1 MASGLDSALM
11 SIFARTYVVLGALIA
26 LLTPSLA
33 WACPYCA
40 VRGDAGNAGTMLLGA
55 MIALPFLIVATVVPT
70 LRRAA
75 AEGHEL
81 LPTDTE

>member
-1 MASGLDSALM
+1 MA
-11 SIFARTYVVLGALIA
+11 VGALIA
-26 LLTPSLA
+26 LLSPSLA

-40 VRGDAGNAGTMLLGA
+40 VRDDAGNAGSMLLGA
-55 MIALPFLIVATVVPT
+55 MIALPFLIVATVVPA

>member
-1 MASGLDSALM
+1 MMRGLAH
-11 SIFARTYVVLGALIA
+11 IWLGAGALAAA
-26 LLTPSLA
+26 LLPSAA

-40 VRGDAGNAGTMLLGA
+40 VRDEAGTAGTVLLGA
-55 MIALPFLIVATVVPT
+55 MIVVPFLIVATVVPV

-75 AEGHEL
+75 ADDHGL

>member
-1 MASGLDSALM
+1 M
-11 SIFARTYVVLGALIA
+11 RTGAVIA
-26 LLTPSLA
+26 LLSPSLA

-40 VRGDAGNAGTMLLGA
+40 VRDDAGNAGAMLLGA
-55 MIALPFLIVATVVPT
+55 MITLPFLIVATVVPT

>member
-1 MASGLDSALM
+1 MP
-11 SIFARTYVVLGALIA
+11 IFAKAYVAVGAFIA
-26 LLTPSLA
+26 LLSPSLA

-40 VRGDAGNAGTMLLGA
+40 VRDDAGNAGSMLLGA

>member
-1 MASGLDSALM
+1 MP
-11 SIFARTYVVLGALIA
+11 IFAKTYVAVGALIA
-26 LLTPSLA
+26 LVTPSLA

-40 VRGDAGNAGTMLLGA
+40 VRDDAGNAGTMLLGA
-55 MIALPFLIVATVVPT
+55 MILLPFLIVATVVPT

>member
-1 MASGLDSALM
+1 MLVLT
-11 SIFARTYVVLGALIA
+11 RVYVAAGALIA

-40 VRGDAGNAGTMLLGA
+40 VRDDAGNAGTMLLGA
-55 MIALPFLIVATVVPT
+55 MILLPFLIVATVVPT